1 MAQRKKDVKE
11 FTPSAGGPPPA
22 HLLPEAVAIWH
33 EYHDMLCADGR
44 LRPDDLGTF
53 EVFVETFAQ
62 YRAAVADL
70 KVAGRICVS
79 AAGARKTSPELAAVA
94 LLGRELDRYCTHF
107 LLSPRARGQAGIPIS
122 APPTQKDAFEEI

>member
-1 MAQRKKDVKE
+1 MAQRKKDVTK

-53 EVFVETFAQ
+53 EIYCETFAQ
-62 YRAAVADL
+62 YRAAVVDL

-79 AAGARKTSPELAAVA
+79 ATGARKTSPELAAVA
-94 LLGRELDRYCTHF
+94 LLGRELDRYSTAF
-107 LLSPRARGQAGIPIS
+107 MLSPRSRRQAGIPVS
-122 APPTQKDAFEEI
+122 APPTEKDAFEEI

>member
-22 HLLPEAVAIWH
+22 HLLPEAVAIWR

-44 LRPDDLGTF
+44 LRPDDLGSF
-53 EVFVETFAQ
+53 EIFCETFAQ
-62 YRAAVADL
+62 WRAAVVDL

-79 AAGARKTSPELAAVA
+79 ATGARKTSPELAAVNA
-94 LLGRELDRYCTHF
+94 LSRDLDRSLAHF
-107 LLSPRARGQAGIPIS
+107 MLNPRTRSQAGIPVS
-122 APPTQKDAFEEI
+122 APQKEEDAFDGI